1 MVALTQIVLSISV
14 FPDGCERFIHV
25 IHNMQHCLI
34 IHVVIPGNA
43 FYKSR
48 TASQQR
54 ERERATH
61 ETLML
66 LFLWA
71 YTFILIVSHIS
82 INVTY
87 FLLF

>member
-14 FPDGCERFIHV
+14 FPDSCERFIHV
-25 IHNMQHCLI
+25 IHNMQRCLI

-43 FYKSR
+43 FYKS
-48 TASQQR
+48 TTEPPNR
-54 ERERATH
+54 ESATH
-61 ETLML
+61 ETLMF